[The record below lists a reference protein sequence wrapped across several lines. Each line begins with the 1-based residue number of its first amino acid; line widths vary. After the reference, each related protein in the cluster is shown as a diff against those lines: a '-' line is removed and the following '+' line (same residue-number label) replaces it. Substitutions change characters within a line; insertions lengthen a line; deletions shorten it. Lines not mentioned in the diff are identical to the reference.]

1 MNTSDLHVMTT
12 SSPLHHHSPIG
23 FKIRVETLQG
33 IGESTVCSEG
43 GVEGDL
49 VLHLQYEIRGEKG
62 EKGVRAEKRD
72 RRGKRYEEYATIGRW
87 RENKEEGSNREHTL
101 A

>member
-12 SSPLHHHSPIG
+12 SSPLHHHSSIG
-23 FKIRVETLQG
+23 FKIRMETLQG
-33 IGESTVCSEG
+33 IGESTVSSEG

-62 EKGVRAEKRD
+62 EKGEKGVRD